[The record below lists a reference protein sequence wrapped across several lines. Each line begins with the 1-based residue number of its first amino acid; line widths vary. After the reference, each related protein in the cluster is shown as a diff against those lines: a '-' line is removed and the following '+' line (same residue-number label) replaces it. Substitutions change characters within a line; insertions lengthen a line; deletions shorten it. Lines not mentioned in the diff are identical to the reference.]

1 MTNILLYNFGFW
13 FNILIPIFIGIYLY
27 FTHKE
32 YVLKELGLQVVASLT
47 LITCLYMLFFATT
60 TDLFDKEYQ
69 NSKVSN
75 FEYYESWTERVE
87 YYEDICS
94 GSGEKRKCR
103 SVKRVRYDYHPP
115 YWQLNT
121 TNNEVVSISQSN
133 YSKALR
139 SFNNENKVYLHRSNQ
154 SSFGDGN
161 KYIVNPT
168 EILPTAVGHNYVNYV
183 KEARDNVIHNKFSK
197 EEIEQY
203 LKSGD
208 LKNYPKEYSND
219 LGVPQIY
226 RVVDTTGLVNIN
238 EWTNKL
244 HYVANEL
251 GKSKQANPI
260 IYFTQKDLQFAD
272 VLEYHWSKGRKNDV
286 ILMIGINNKGEF
298 QWTRIIAWTNNTNYL
313 VDGTKFLRDDNFTIN
328 NSTEVISKFKEL
340 TISGFVRKPMKEFEY
355 LAENITLAWYWQIFI
370 IIINIIVSGYITYYF
385 LNNRERK

>member
-1 MTNILLYNFGFW
+1 MLYILLYNFGFW
-13 FNILIPIFIGIYLY
+13 FNIIIPIAVGVYLFY
-27 FTHKE
+27 THKE
-32 YVLKELGLQVVASLT
+32 YVLKELGLQIVASLT
-47 LITCLYMLFFATT
+47 LVTLLYLLFFSTT

-87 YYEDICS
+87 YYEQICS
-94 GSGEKRKCR
+94 GSGEKRSCR
-103 SVKRVRYDYHPP
+103 SVKKVRYDYHPQ

-121 TNNEVVSISQSN
+121 TNNEVITISKLN
-133 YSKALR
+133 YKNALS
-139 SFNNENKVYLHRSNQ
+139 SFNNEQKVYLNRMNQ

-161 KYIVNPT
+161 KYVVNPN

-197 EEIEQY
+197 EEIQVH
-203 LKSGD
+203 LKSGN
-208 LKNYPKEYSND
+208 LKDYPKEYKND

-226 RVVDTTGLVNIN
+226 RVLDTTNLVNTN

-244 HYVANEL
+244 HYVANEI

-260 IYFTQKDLQFAD
+260 IYFTKNDLQFVD
-272 VLEYHWSKGRKNDV
+272 VLEYHWAKGRKNDV
-286 ILMIGINNKGEF
+286 VLVIGLNDLGEF
-298 QWTRIIAWTNNTNYL
+298 QWTKILAWTNNTDFL
-313 VDGTKFLRDDNFTIN
+313 IDGSKFLRDDKFTIN
-328 NSTEVISKFKEL
+328 NSSEVILKFKDL
-340 TISGFVRKPMKEFEY
+340 INKGFERKPMEEFEY

-370 IIINIIVSGYITYYF
+370 IIINMIVSGFIIYYF